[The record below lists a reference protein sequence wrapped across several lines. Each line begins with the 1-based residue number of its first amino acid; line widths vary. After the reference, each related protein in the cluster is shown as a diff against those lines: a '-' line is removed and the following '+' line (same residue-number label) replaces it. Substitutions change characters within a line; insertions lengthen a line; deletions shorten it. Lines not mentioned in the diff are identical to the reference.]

1 MKNHDGL
8 IEQLAREAHPVKR
21 SAAPWVQTA
30 AWTLLA
36 LPAGFLASL
45 LMQRGEADWTN
56 PGAPWAALMI
66 LVAFCFGTL
75 AIATAFSLS
84 IAGRRVAHWRWL
96 AGFSTA
102 WVLLGLIDVA
112 GTKDPVGHL
121 GDGTYCYTFMML
133 AGTPMMVMVIAAL
146 RRTRSLHPVSSLAIA
161 GLGIAAMSQI
171 LLGFCHPVAG
181 ELMDLLMHLAATITL
196 VIITVLGGRRWVRI

>member
-1 MKNHDGL
+1 MNNHDAL

-21 SAAPWVQTA
+21 PAAPWVRTA
-30 AWTLLA
+30 VWTLLA
-36 LPAGFLASL
+36 LPCGFLASL
-45 LMQRGEADWTN
+45 LMQRGEADWSS
-56 PGAPWAALMI
+56 PGALWAGLMI
-66 LVAFCFGTL
+66 LVAFCFGAL

-84 IAGRRVAHWRWL
+84 IAGQCVTHWRWL
-96 AGFSTA
+96 AGFSVV

-112 GTKDPVGHL
+112 GTKDPMGHF

-133 AGTPMMVMVIAAL
+133 AGTPMVVIVVAAL

-196 VIITVLGGRRWVRI
+196 VAITVLGGRRWVRI